1 MATTY
6 ERPQRA
12 GQIILVVLLL
22 WAAAISAAA
31 IAGWLTAMPNIG
43 VPLITATG
51 ITLPMIAYSTSS
63 GLRRW
68 FEEVGLRRLTLFHAW
83 RIGAAGLFFVFGAN
97 GALPPT
103 LVLDGGTGD
112 LLAGI
117 FALIALA
124 LPFVRW
130 RYWAVHLFGAIDL
143 IVAMATGIFF
153 SFTDPPS
160 MANVRLLP
168 FALIPMFGVSVTFTA
183 HLIAFDLLRRGKT
196 A

>member
-83 RIGAAGLFFVFGAN
+83 RIGAAGLFFVFG
-97 GALPPT
+97 